1 MPISMRRSFPTRYA
15 RSAERR
21 SVRLTQTTARLLRSI
36 LKECSSRKQVKE
48 GKVRCEECAAK
59 EATRRL
65 AAYYRQG
72 KAQQAADLQQHKVR
86 YARHKALGRCTDCGK
101 TVSTGK
107 RLCLDCSLR
116 RRRYDKRF
124 FDAHRRVKTDFA
136 DGLCCKCNEPVV
148 PEKKLCARHYAIAA
162 ANARKAHAQRPNGNH
177 PWRHDNQLIF
187 KKGDTQ

>member
-1 MPISMRRSFPTRYA
+1 MTSE
-15 RSAERR
+15 ERR
-21 SVRLTQTTARLLRSI
+21 AKNCAQRRERYYWY
-36 LKECSSRKQVKE
+36 KEHGICVSCGQE
-48 GKVRCEECAAK
+48 EAAPGKVRCEECAAK

-65 AAYYRQG
+65 AAYYQQG
-72 KAQQAADLQQHKVR
+72 KAQQAADLQRHKVR

-124 FDAHRRVKTDFA
+124 FDAHRRVKTDFS

-148 PEKKLCARHYAIAA
+148 PGKKLCARHYAIAA

-177 PWRHDNQLIF
+177 PWRRDDQAFSQERKARRNS
-187 KKGDTQ
+187 KS

>member
-1 MPISMRRSFPTRYA
+1 M
-15 RSAERR
+15 
-21 SVRLTQTTARLLRSI
+21 
-36 LKECSSRKQVKE
+36 KE

-124 FDAHRRVKTDFA
+124 FDAHRRVDHSGNRECA
-136 DGLCCKCNEPVV
+136 GGL
-148 PEKKLCARHYAIAA
+148 L
-162 ANARKAHAQRPNGNH
+162 
-177 PWRHDNQLIF
+177 HDEHEAMALAERLN
-187 KKGDTQ
+187 KEGVS